1 MAQLASAVLD
11 RVREEFDIKGHR
23 LFNGASAGI
32 AIAPQDGATVEEL
45 ISNADLAL
53 YDAKTAGGNCYRLFL
68 PVMRAKA
75 QARRELDTE
84 LRRAWA
90 EKEFLLYFQPQLRM
104 SDGAVVGAE
113 ALLRWRHPTQG
124 IIGPGA
130 FIDALVE
137 SPVVLEVGNWILQT
151 ACETAAAWRTKGL
164 PPLRIGVNLFPA
176 QFHGGRLLQD
186 VEAALRTSGLP
197 PDALE
202 IEITENIALAQ
213 HEGKLE
219 PLRKLRAAGVH
230 LAFDDF
236 GTGYASLSKITE
248 NASREDVAII
258 RSIIVMAHNLS
269 LEVIAEGVET
279 AAQAAFLRNENC
291 EEVQGFLY
299 SKPLPVAAFEDFVR
313 ANATQDHPSALDARA
328 G

>member
-1 MAQLASAVLD
+1 M
-11 RVREEFDIKGHR
+11 
-23 LFNGASAGI
+23 
-32 AIAPQDGATVEEL
+32 
-45 ISNADLAL
+45 
-53 YDAKTAGGNCYRLFL
+53 
-68 PVMRAKA
+68 
-75 QARRELDTE
+75 
-84 LRRAWA
+84 
-90 EKEFLLYFQPQLRM
+90 
-104 SDGAVVGAE
+104 
-113 ALLRWRHPTQG
+113 
-124 IIGPGA
+124 
-130 FIDALVE
+130 
-137 SPVVLEVGNWILQT
+137 
-151 ACETAAAWRTKGL
+151 
-164 PPLRIGVNLFPA
+164 NLFPA

-236 GTGYASLSKITE
+236 GTGYASLSYLARYPLSRIKIDQSFVRKITD
-248 NASREDVAII
+248 NSSREDVAII

-328 G
+328 GQERRGRTHGASTRDRASC